1 MSNNQGNN
9 TQELIAAVREAA
21 EGSPYVVTDK
31 PYGFDLTID
40 IVDAQWW
47 TLLRKSGVKRV
58 FTYEVRTK
66 DSAKKMSITDV
77 SNTVRWSGGGGV
89 SSVPSLHA
97 EKSFQRGRVYQYSAQ
112 KEVGVDARTGQFG
125 TPVSYSFR
133 SGEGRDLIRAAA
145 ERHGWKESLPAEAKG
160 AVIFAGAIVA
170 VGAIVGLVFAAM
182 ALFG

>member
-1 MSNNQGNN
+1 MSN
-9 TQELIAAVREAA
+9 TEELIAAVRQAA
-21 EGSPYVVTDK
+21 EGTPYVVKEK
-31 PYGFDLTID
+31 PYGFDVTID

-66 DSAKKMSITDV
+66 DSAKKMTITDV

-97 EKSFQRGRVYQYSAQ
+97 EKSFQRGRVYQYSFQ
-112 KEVGVDARTGQFG
+112 KEVGVDARTGRLG

-133 SGEGRDLIRAAA
+133 SGEGRDLIRDAAQ
-145 ERHGWKESLPAEAKG
+145 RTGWSESMPMEQKG
-160 AVIFAGAIVA
+160 ALIFAGAIVA
-170 VGAIVGLVFAAM
+170 VGAVVGLVFAAI